1 MLSYDTMAE
10 TFKEQFARGYQA
22 RRENRLAD
30 SRAIFLKAVRSA
42 AEEAD
47 RPDLA
52 EALCGLGQAERDIG
66 SLEAARHH
74 YASAALLYR
83 QIGPPERLAY
93 ALRHE
98 ADILREAN
106 QPAGAEP
113 LYLEAERIYRQL
125 GEEATLDLA
134 NTLRGLA
141 LVNES
146 SGRTD
151 ASRSLFEQARD
162 LYVKCKVEAGAT
174 ECNKRLS
181 S

>member
-1 MLSYDTMAE
+1 MLTYDTMAE

-52 EALCGLGQAERDIG
+52 EALCGLGQAERGIG

-93 ALRHE
+93 AIRHE
-98 ADILREAN
+98 ADILREAS
-106 QPAGAEP
+106 QPAEAEP
-113 LYLEAERIYRQL
+113 LYLEAEQIYRQL

-151 ASRSLFEQARD
+151 AARSLFEQARD
-162 LYVKCKVEAGAT
+162 LYVKCDVEAGAA
-174 ECNKRLS
+174 ECNQRLS
-181 S
+181 R